1 MDTRRANDVPML
13 AFAVAVALLVAAV
26 PIALVVWAL
35 TS

>member
-1 MDTRRANDVPML
+1 MDTRRANDVSML
-13 AFAVAVALLVAAV
+13 ALAVALLVAAV